1 MAELVVRG
9 ARVHYQGLGQK
20 LGQGESPVV
29 FLHGLVMDNL
39 SSWYFTLA
47 NPLATRRGVLLYDL
61 RGHGKSER
69 TPGGYRVPELVAD
82 LAALLDALGHP
93 EGPVDLVG
101 NSFGGLLA
109 LAFAMAHPE
118 RAGRIVLV
126 DAQLCDEEWVAG
138 MGRTLGLEGAERDRQ
153 IAESFR
159 HWLGRHSDR
168 KRNRL
173 ATNARELVY
182 GTSLVADL
190 AASPTFDD
198 RELARLGSPV
208 LALYGEQSDVRSS
221 GEKLARLAPRCELEI
236 FPGCSHSILWEATDR
251 LRARVLGW
259 LAPVRAQGSPG
270 AGGAGG

>member
-182 GTSLVADL
+182 ADGLDL
-190 AASPTFDD
+190 ANEETAVPVGTTC
-198 RELARLGSPV
+198 RLCERMDCRQRAFPPIHHQLNV
-208 LALYGEQSDVRSS
+208 DENVRGLSFYY
-221 GEKLARLAPRCELEI
+221 AP
-236 FPGCSHSILWEATDR
+236 PA
-251 LRARVLGW
+251 A
-259 LAPVRAQGSPG
+259 G
-270 AGGAGG
+270 AWSV